1 MAETHTSACPLDC
14 PDSCSLEVEV
24 SDGKVVAIDGST
36 VNPLTQGYICGK
48 VRSAFKGQ
56 VHGPDRLSWPGVRQG
71 PKGAGDFRRVTWD
84 EALDRVAR
92 ELLGSRND
100 LGGEAILP
108 ISYGGSNGLLT
119 QDTTDARL
127 FWRLG
132 SSRLDRTVCAAPS
145 TSAAIGM
152 YGKMPGVAFAD
163 YVDAKM
169 IIVWGANP
177 AVTGIH
183 LMPLL
188 QEAKRRGAFL
198 VVIDPRRTQVARIA
212 NMHLQLRPGTDLPVA
227 LSLIRWLFEAG
238 EADEEFLEQHTTGAD
253 ELRQRAQPWTYAEA
267 AAVAEV
273 PAEAIAELGERY
285 AAANPAVIRCGWGL
299 ERNRNG
305 GSAVA
310 SVLALPAIAGKFGIQ
325 GGGYTMSNSEAWKA
339 DPTLA
344 ALADEPDTR
353 LINMNLLGETLL
365 SAQAPPVQVLF
376 VYNCNPAMTMPEQNK
391 VLAGLRRDDLF
402 TVVFDQVMTDTARY
416 ADVILPATT
425 FLEHTELNAGYGAY
439 LLQRS
444 DPVIPA
450 VGEARPN
457 YEVFADLCRRVGVAR
472 PGDPESADELIELI
486 VSAEGDD
493 SPRVLEALAGGNSAV
508 PKFGD
513 RPIQFGD
520 VWPATAA
527 HKAHLVPGELDEE
540 ALPTGGL
547 YRYRDDPGDEQF
559 PLALISPATKRTV
572 SSTLGQMRTE
582 QVPLEIHPADA
593 ETRGIDTGDAV
604 RVFNERGEMRCRAL
618 LSTQIRPG
626 VAFMAKGIW
635 SHNTLSGTTSNAL
648 APDTLTDIGGGACFN
663 DSRVEVELLD

>member
-1 MAETHTSACPLDC
+1 
-14 PDSCSLEVEV
+14 
-24 SDGKVVAIDGST
+24 
-36 VNPLTQGYICGK
+36 
-48 VRSAFKGQ
+48 
-56 VHGPDRLSWPGVRQG
+56 
-71 PKGAGDFRRVTWD
+71 
-84 EALDRVAR
+84 
-92 ELLGSRND
+92 
-100 LGGEAILP
+100 
-108 ISYGGSNGLLT
+108 
-119 QDTTDARL
+119 
-127 FWRLG
+127 
-132 SSRLDRTVCAAPS
+132 
-145 TSAAIGM
+145 
-152 YGKMPGVAFAD
+152 
-163 YVDAKM
+163 
-169 IIVWGANP
+169 
-177 AVTGIH
+177 
-183 LMPLL
+183 
-188 QEAKRRGAFL
+188 
-198 VVIDPRRTQVARIA
+198 
-212 NMHLQLRPGTDLPVA
+212 
-227 LSLIRWLFEAG
+227 
-238 EADEEFLEQHTTGAD
+238 
-253 ELRQRAQPWTYAEA
+253 
-267 AAVAEV
+267 
-273 PAEAIAELGERY
+273 
-285 AAANPAVIRCGWGL
+285 
-299 ERNRNG
+299 
-305 GSAVA
+305 
-310 SVLALPAIAGKFGIQ
+310 
-325 GGGYTMSNSEAWKA
+325 MSNSEAWKA
-339 DPTLA
+339 DPTRA
-344 ALADEPDTR
+344 ALADEPATR

-493 SPRVLEALAGGNSAV
+493 SPRVLEALAGRNSAV

-626 VAFMAKGIW
+626 VVCMAKGIW

>member
-1 MAETHTSACPLDC
+1 MAEIHHSACPLDC

-24 SDGKVVAIDGST
+24 ADGKVVSIDGST

-48 VRSAFKGQ
+48 VRSAFKEQ
-56 VHGPDRLSWPGVRQG
+56 VHGPDRLMWPAVRQG

-84 EALDRVAR
+84 EALARVAS
-92 ELLGSRND
+92 ELLRVRND

-132 SSRLDRTVCAAPS
+132 SSRLARTVCAAPS

-163 YVDAKM
+163 YVGAEL

-183 LMPLL
+183 LMPFL
-188 QEAKRRGAFL
+188 QEAKRKGAFL
-198 VVIDPRRTQVARIA
+198 VVVDPRRTRVARIA
-212 NMHLQLRPGTDLPVA
+212 DMHLQLRPGTDLPVA

-238 EADEEFLEQHTTGAD
+238 KSDQEFLEKHSTGAK
-253 ELRQRAQPWTYAEA
+253 ELRQRAQPWTYEEA

-273 PAEAIAELGERY
+273 SAESIAELGERY
-285 AAANPAVIRCGWGL
+285 AAGSPAVIRCGWGL

-310 SVLALPAIAGKFGIQ
+310 SVLALPAIAGKFGVQ
-325 GGGYTMSNSEAWKA
+325 GGGYTMSNSEAWQV
-339 DPTLA
+339 DSTLA
-344 ALADEPDTR
+344 ALADEPNTR
-353 LINMNLLGETLL
+353 VINMNLLGETLM
-365 SAQAPPVQVLF
+365 SAKAPPVNLLF
-376 VYNCNPAMTMPEQNK
+376 VYNCNPAMTLPEQNK
-391 VLAGLRRDDLF
+391 VLAGLQRDDLF
-402 TVVFDQVMTDTARY
+402 TVVFEQVMTDTARY

-425 FLEHTELNAGYGAY
+425 FLEHTELSAGYGAY
-439 LLQRS
+439 VLQRS

-472 PGDPESADELIELI
+472 PGDLENADDLIELI
-486 VSAEGDD
+486 ISAEGDD
-493 SPRVLEALAGGNSAV
+493 SGRVLEALARGHIAV

-513 RPIQFGD
+513 RPIQFRD
-520 VWPATAA
+520 VWPNTAA
-527 HKAHLVPGELDEE
+527 HKAHLVP
-540 ALPTGGL
+540 
-547 YRYRDDPGDEQF
+547 PG
-559 PLALISPATKRTV
+559 SP
-572 SSTLGQMRTE
+572 
-582 QVPLEIHPADA
+582 
-593 ETRGIDTGDAV
+593 
-604 RVFNERGEMRCRAL
+604 
-618 LSTQIRPG
+618 
-626 VAFMAKGIW
+626 
-635 SHNTLSGTTSNAL
+635 
-648 APDTLTDIGGGACFN
+648 
-663 DSRVEVELLD
+663 